1 MKKTIAAFDID
12 GTILPGNSAER
23 IFIKYLI
30 GKGEL
35 RLADGVRYAAY
46 LVKKLSGGW
55 IGATK
60 GNKYYLKGK
69 NTARI
74 GSLAEMCFHE
84 EISPLIS
91 ERARGKIEEHR
102 ARGEEI
108 VLLSGTLD
116 VLLERFSEHLRAD
129 HAHGSNLMVS
139 DGRFTGEIE
148 GLYPY
153 GTAKADIV
161 KQYYDSDSYD
171 LSASSAFANHPTDLA
186 FLELFGHKFLANP
199 EPRFAEEARSRGID
213 ILEF

>member
-30 GKGEL
+30 RKGEL
-35 RLADGVRYAAY
+35 RLADGVRYAAH
-46 LVKKLSGGW
+46 LLKRLPGGW

-69 NTARI
+69 NAIRI
-74 GSLAEMCFHE
+74 DSLAENCFHA

-91 ERARGKIEEHR
+91 DRARGKIEEHR

-116 VLLERFSEHLRAD
+116 VLLGRFTQYLRAD
-129 HAHGSNLMVS
+129 HAHGSNLIVS
-139 DGRFTGEIE
+139 NGSFTGEIE
-148 GLYPY
+148 DLYPY
-153 GTAKADIV
+153 GAAKADIV
-161 KQYYDSDSYD
+161 KRYYGSDSYD
-171 LSASSAFANHPTDLA
+171 LSASTAYANHRTDFP
-186 FLELFGHKFLANP
+186 FLSIFGHKALANP
-199 EPRFAEEARSRGID
+199 DPRLADDARKRGID
-213 ILEF
+213 IIEF